1 MDRNKSDAK
10 MIFETS
16 DKTPDNSL
24 FSESKFGCKKKVN
37 ALLYQL
43 INKYENIYTQSALMG
58 AE

>member
-1 MDRNKSDAK
+1 